1 MNKLNILIFILWYKN
16 RVTFVTPFLFLVY
29 SFGMSY
35 LCHVVGDKDFTEVN
49 FIFLVNVV
57 DKVLAESCELNCF
70 IVFKTENLADFI
82 KKFIHHSNY
91 FFSSIHHI
99 IHNLSNIGVAFLSL
113 SVII

>member
-1 MNKLNILIFILWYKN
+1 MSKLNILTFILWYKN

-29 SFGMSY
+29 FFGMSY
-35 LCHVVGDKDFTEVN
+35 LCRVVSDKDFTEVN

-82 KKFIHHSNY
+82 KKYHGNY

-99 IHNLSNIGVAFLSL
+99 THNLSNIRAAFLPAPQL
-113 SVII
+113 